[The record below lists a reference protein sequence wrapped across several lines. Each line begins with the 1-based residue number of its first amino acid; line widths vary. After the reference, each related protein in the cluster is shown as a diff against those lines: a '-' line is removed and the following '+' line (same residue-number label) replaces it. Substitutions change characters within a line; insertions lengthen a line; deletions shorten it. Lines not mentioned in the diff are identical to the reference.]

1 MPRSQ
6 AAVSNDRRRWTSSA
20 TRLPGEP
27 SPVEERGF
35 APAKLN
41 LYLHVIGR
49 RPDGYHLLDSLVA
62 FADCGDVVYASEALE
77 LSLTIGGPFA
87 AGLAAEPDNLVL
99 RAARALAAETGVPA
113 RARLALEKHLPV
125 ASGIGGGSADA
136 AATLRLL
143 CRLWGVVPAPA
154 TLDRIALAL
163 GADVPVC
170 LRCQPSRIGGVG
182 EILDPAPALPAC
194 FVLLVNPG
202 VAVPTAAVFRGRAPG
217 FSASARLPEAWPDAA
232 AMAADLAP
240 LGNDLEAPALA
251 LCPAIGEVLAA
262 IATHPDCLL
271 ARMSGSGATCFG
283 LFATRAAAERAAGT
297 TARPGWW
304 VATGA
309 LRQN

>member
-1 MPRSQ
+1 M
-6 AAVSNDRRRWTSSA
+6 
-20 TRLPGEP
+20 
-27 SPVEERGF
+27 
-35 APAKLN
+35 
-41 LYLHVIGR
+41 
-49 RPDGYHLLDSLVA
+49 
-62 FADCGDVVYASEALE
+62 
-77 LSLTIGGPFA
+77 
-87 AGLAAEPDNLVL
+87 
-99 RAARALAAETGVPA
+99 
-113 RARLALEKHLPV
+113 
-125 ASGIGGGSADA
+125 
-136 AATLRLL
+136 
-143 CRLWGVVPAPA
+143 
-154 TLDRIALAL
+154 
-163 GADVPVC
+163 
-170 LRCQPSRIGGVG
+170 
-182 EILDPAPALPAC
+182 
-194 FVLLVNPG
+194 LLVNPG
-202 VAVPTAAVFRGRAPG
+202 GAVPTAAVFRGRAPG